1 MLPLDVAPK
10 LSIATYQYWLLLR
23 LTLLLPKKILQA
35 QLLKL
40 LSSRTKSFTLQF
52 SVNQR
57 SLSTQT
63 GCVLFSLIIR
73 SSATLCFGRLLYL
86 LLGLADSRGVVYTP
100 VNRDFDEMRT

>member
-57 SLSTQT
+57 SLSTP
-63 GCVLFSLIIR
+63 S
-73 SSATLCFGRLLYL
+73 
-86 LLGLADSRGVVYTP
+86 DSGVEGGVVYSLCVRVCLGVGE
-100 VNRDFDEMRT
+100 VNVCAVSYTHLTLPTRSTV